1 MMAQDSNRIIDLKIF
16 QPSEV
21 FLKTTVS
28 KVIAEGPRG
37 SFGILPQHI
46 DLATA
51 LVPGILHYQT
61 DPGHEAFV
69 ALNGGILVKQGTQL
83 FIATR
88 MAIKGELGELK
99 NEVEKMMMDVD
110 ERERKARSAVAR
122 LEADF
127 VRRMVEFGKN
137 V

>member
-1 MMAQDSNRIIDLKIF
+1 
-16 QPSEV
+16 
-21 FLKTTVS
+21 
-28 KVIAEGPRG
+28 
-37 SFGILPQHI
+37 
-46 DLATA
+46 
-51 LVPGILHYQT
+51 
-61 DPGHEAFV
+61 
-69 ALNGGILVKQGTQL
+69 
-83 FIATR
+83 